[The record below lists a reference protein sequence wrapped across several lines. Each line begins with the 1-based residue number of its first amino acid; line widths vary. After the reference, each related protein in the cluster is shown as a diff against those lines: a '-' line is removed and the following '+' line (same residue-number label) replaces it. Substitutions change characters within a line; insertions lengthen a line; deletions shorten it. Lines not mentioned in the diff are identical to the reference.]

1 MPFSAPQGLI
11 APPLTPFNDDGSV
24 ATDLFIDHAH
34 SLLDQGCAAL
44 APFGTTGE
52 ALSVGMDERVAGL
65 DALVGAGVDPHDLIP
80 GTGLTNL
87 PDTLR
92 LTRHAI
98 DSGCRAVMTLP
109 PFYIKR
115 PSDDGLVTYFD
126 RLITAAGADDISIV
140 LYHIPQVSGVG
151 FSVDLVARLRREFP
165 DQIVGIK
172 DSSGDWPNT
181 LRLFDISGLTVFPG
195 SELPLVEALELG
207 ASGCISATA
216 NINAVAISS
225 VINTY
230 RHRGPAAAT
239 EVHGAVREARLFVQ
253 QYEVVSAQK
262 AYLSARLSESRWA
275 NVRPPLVPMPDTI
288 AEEFEVGFSA
298 IG

>member
-1 MPFSAPQGLI
+1 MSFSAPQGLI

-24 ATDLFIDHAH
+24 ATDLFVDHAH
-34 SLLDQGCAAL
+34 SLLDQGCVAL

-52 ALSVGMDERVAGL
+52 ALSVGIDERISGL
-65 DALVGAGVDPHDLIP
+65 EALVEAGVDPHDLIP

-109 PFYIKR
+109 PFYIKG
-115 PSDDGLVTYFD
+115 PSDDGLVAYFEQ
-126 RLITAAGADDISIV
+126 LIEGAGTDDINIV

-151 FSVDLVARLRREFP
+151 FSVELVARLRREFP
-165 DQIVGIK
+165 GQIVGIK
-172 DSSGDWPNT
+172 DSSGDWSNT
-181 LRLFDISGLTVFPG
+181 QRLFKVEGLTVFPG

-230 RHRGPAAAT
+230 RQRGAAAAI
-239 EVHGAVREARLFVQ
+239 EPHGAVRDARLFAQ
-253 QYEVVSAQK
+253 QYEVVPAQK
-262 AYLSARLSESRWA
+262 AYLARRLAEPRWA
-275 NVRPPLVPMPDTI
+275 NVRPPIVPIAPEL
-288 AEEFEVGFSA
+288 AEEFDDGFSA
-298 IG
+298 IS